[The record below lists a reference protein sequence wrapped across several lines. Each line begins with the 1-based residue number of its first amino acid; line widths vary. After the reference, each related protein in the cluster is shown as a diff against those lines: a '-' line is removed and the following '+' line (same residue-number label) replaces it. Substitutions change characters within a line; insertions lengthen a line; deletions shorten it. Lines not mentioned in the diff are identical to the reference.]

1 MIEGKKRMTQE
12 KKRRR
17 KKIQGKIYR
26 VGNELANS
34 IKPYECGVAG

>member
-1 MIEGKKRMTQE
+1 MIEGGKRMTQE
-12 KKRRR
+12 KRRR